1 MKEYDLISYLSCLF
15 SVWVAG
21 CGCMCLSNDRGTRSG
36 STGKPTAANTPMIQ
50 LGKKKHGHDPNLSR
64 KSKDK
69 HCNLKSSAIWIGRPL
84 LFQRP
89 HFIQQLTLGNTSFL
103 EIGKAFCSIS
113 RGRKKIFIIFDQPIK
128 PEAYNNQKDKNIIKL
143 RLLRLCKGHRR

>member
-1 MKEYDLISYLSCLF
+1 MKEYDLISYLSCL
-15 SVWVAG
+15 SLYELLGVGVCVWAMTGEQGQV
-21 CGCMCLSNDRGTRSG
+21 LLVNQQLQTLRWSNWE
-36 STGKPTAANTPMIQ
+36 
-50 LGKKKHGHDPNLSR
+50 KKNGHDPNLSR

-143 RLLRLCKGHRR
+143 RLLRLCKGRRR